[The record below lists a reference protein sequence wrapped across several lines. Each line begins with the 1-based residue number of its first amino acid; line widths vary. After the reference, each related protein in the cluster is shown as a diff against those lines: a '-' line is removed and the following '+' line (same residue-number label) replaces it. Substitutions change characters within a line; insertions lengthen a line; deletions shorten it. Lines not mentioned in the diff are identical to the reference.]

1 MPRPLLLTTLRD
13 FLRRPWQ
20 SVLMVLGV
28 ALGVA
33 VVVAID
39 LANTSANRAF
49 ALSTETVTGRTTH
62 QIVGS
67 SAGIP
72 QSLFTDVRVTWG
84 VRTSAPIVE
93 GVGVA
98 PALNGQPVRILGVDL
113 SSEAAFRDA
122 LGGAETRADLGA
134 FYTTPGGVLIGP
146 GLADQGALSPGDVLT
161 LTVAAREVGL
171 PIIGIL
177 QPGDAASASALD
189 GLALMDV
196 GQAQSILGLG
206 DRLTRIDLILTD
218 DEAGRLAS
226 RLPSGAQLIA
236 ASAQRDSTAELT
248 AAFQL
253 NLTALS
259 LLALVVGMFLIYNT
273 IMFSVVQRRQVLG
286 ILRQLGVTEPQMA
299 GLILFE
305 ALLVALI
312 GGVLGLGLG
321 WLLGQ
326 GAVRLVTQTI
336 NDLYFVVTV
345 RDTTLEPLTAL
356 KGLGA
361 GVLASLVA
369 AAAPAWEAAT
379 VPPITMS
386 RRSAFESRAA
396 RVIGPLAKIGLTLVA
411 LGTAALLGFQALLL
425 SLAAMFLIVIGLAL
439 MVPALTRVG
448 LRVAAGPLSKL
459 GVIGR
464 LAPRTVS
471 SAISRTSIAI
481 AALMVAVS
489 VTIGVAVM
497 ITSFR
502 ATLVNWLELTLV
514 ADLYITTPTVGGASG
529 GATVPA
535 EAVTAVRALPGVSSL
550 ATIRTVQVE
559 STLGRVNL
567 MVADSQER
575 RSIALYR
582 TAAGDP
588 DAIWADVQS
597 GAVMVTEPFANRFAV
612 SVGDVLTLQT
622 DQGARDFPI
631 AAVYFD
637 YGTETGRV
645 LMSRSVYELY
655 YVDRAI
661 SGLAVYAA
669 PGMALDDLAGAAR
682 RALAG
687 TALQVSINRELRE
700 AALTVFERTFAI
712 TDALRLLA
720 VVVAFIGVL
729 SALMALQL
737 ERARELATLR
747 ALGLTDGQLWRLSL
761 LETGLM
767 GLAAGLFALPTGAI
781 LAVVLVYVI
790 NLRSFGWTLELH
802 WDAWTFAQA
811 VLVSVT
817 AAILAAIE
825 PTRRLLRRS
834 VATAM
839 RQE

>member
-1 MPRPLLLTTLRD
+1 
-13 FLRRPWQ
+13 
-20 SVLMVLGV
+20 MVLGV

-39 LANTSANRAF
+39 LANASAGRAF
-49 ALSTETVTGRTTH
+49 ALSTEAVTGRTTH

-72 QSLFTDVRVTWG
+72 QEVFRQIRVEW
-84 VRTSAPIVE
+84 RLRDSAPVVE
-93 GVGVA
+93 GVGLA
-98 PALNGQPVRILGVDL
+98 PALADQPVRILGIDAV
-113 SSEAAFRDA
+113 SEAAFRDS
-122 LGGAETRADLGA
+122 LGGAGTRADLGA
-134 FYTTPGGVLIGP
+134 LYTTPGGVLIGP
-146 GLADQGALSPGDVLT
+146 GLAAQGGLNPGDVLT
-161 LTVAAREVGL
+161 LTIAAREVAL
-171 PIIGIL
+171 PVVGVL
-177 QPGDAASASALD
+177 QPGADASASAFD
-189 GLALMDV
+189 GIALMDV
-196 GQAQSILGLG
+196 GQAQALLGLG
-206 DRLTRIDLILTD
+206 DRLTRIDLILT
-218 DEAGRLAS
+218 EAEAETLAAKLPAGVRLVSAS
-226 RLPSGAQLIA
+226 S
-236 ASAQRDSTAELT
+236 QRESTQELT

-305 ALLVALI
+305 ALLVALA
-312 GGVLGLGLG
+312 GGLLGLGLG
-321 WLLGQ
+321 WVLGQ

-396 RVIGPLAKIGLTLVA
+396 RLIGPLAGVGLALAA
-411 LGTAALLGFQALLL
+411 LGTIVLLAFKALVL
-425 SLAAMFLIVIGLAL
+425 SLGAMFLIVIGLAL
-439 MVPALTRVG
+439 MVPALTQLL
-448 LRVAAGPLSKL
+448 LRVLARPLARLGP
-459 GVIGR
+459 IGR

-497 ITSFR
+497 IASFR
-502 ATLVNWLELTLV
+502 STLINWLELTLV
-514 ADLYITTPTVGGASG
+514 ADLYVTAPSAGGASG
-529 GATVPA
+529 GTALPDGV
-535 EAVTAVRALPGVSSL
+535 VDAVRGLQGVASI

-559 STLGRVNL
+559 GAVGRVNL
-567 MVADSQER
+567 IVADSQER
-575 RSIALYR
+575 RSVALYR
-582 TAAGDP
+582 TASGDP
-588 DAIWADVQS
+588 DSIWAAVQD
-597 GAVMVTEPFANRFAV
+597 GAVMVTEPYANRFGV
-612 SVGDVLTLQT
+612 SVGDVVSLQT
-622 DQGARDFPI
+622 DRGPHDFPI
-631 AAVYFD
+631 AAVYYD
-637 YGTETGRV
+637 YGTESGRV
-645 LMSRSVYELY
+645 LISRAVYERFFD
-655 YVDRAI
+655 DRAI
-661 SGLAVYAA
+661 SGLAVYARSGVELEA
-669 PGMALDDLAGAAR
+669 LAGDVR

-687 TALQVSINRELRE
+687 TALQVSINRELRDS
-700 AALTVFERTFAI
+700 ALTVFDRTFAI

-747 ALGLTDGQLWRLSL
+747 ALGLADGQLWQLSL

-781 LAVVLVYVI
+781 LALVLVYVI

-811 VLVSVT
+811 LTVSVV
-817 AAILAAIE
+817 AAVLAAVQ
-825 PTRRLLRRS
+825 PMRRLLRS
-834 VATAM
+834 PIATAL

>member
-1 MPRPLLLTTLRD
+1 
-13 FLRRPWQ
+13 
-20 SVLMVLGV
+20 MVLGV

-33 VVVAID
+33 VVIAID
-39 LANTSANRAF
+39 LANASASRAF
-49 ALSTETVTGRTTH
+49 ALSTEAVTGRTTH

-67 SAGIP
+67 SAGLP
-72 QSLFTDVRVTWG
+72 QEVFRQVRVEW
-84 VRTSAPIVE
+84 RLRASAPVVE
-93 GVGVA
+93 GVGIA
-98 PALNGQPVRILGVDL
+98 AALDGQPVRLLGIDP
-113 SSEAAFRDA
+113 SSEAAFRDS
-122 LGGAETRADLGA
+122 LGGAGTRNDLGV

-146 GLADQGALSPGDVLT
+146 GLAEQGDLQPGDVLT

-171 PIIGIL
+171 PVIGVL
-177 QPGDAASASALD
+177 QPGDGASAAALD

-196 GQAQSILGLG
+196 GQAQQVLALG

-218 DEAGRLAS
+218 AEALDLAE
-226 RLPSGAQLIA
+226 RLPAGVSLVP
-236 ASAQRDSTAELT
+236 ASAQRDSTRELT

-286 ILRQLGVTEPQMA
+286 ILRQLGVTEAQMA

-305 ALLVALI
+305 ALLVAL
-312 GGVLGLGLG
+312 GGGLLGVALG

-345 RDTTLEPLTAL
+345 RDTSLEPLTAL

-361 GVLASLVA
+361 GVLASLLA

-386 RRSAFESRAA
+386 RRSAFEARAA
-396 RVIGPLAKIGLTLVA
+396 RLIGPLALVGLALAGIGAVV
-411 LGTAALLGFQALLL
+411 LLAFKALLL
-425 SLAAMFLIVIGLAL
+425 SLGAMFMIVIGLAL
-439 MVPALTRVG
+439 MVPALTRLL
-448 LRVAAGPLSKL
+448 LRALARPLAAL
-459 GVIGR
+459 GIIGR
-464 LAPRTVS
+464 LAPRTVTN
-471 SAISRTSIAI
+471 AISRTSIAI

-497 ITSFR
+497 IASFR
-502 ATLVNWLELTLV
+502 STLINWLELTLV
-514 ADLYITTPTVGGASG
+514 ADLYITTPAAGGASG
-529 GATVPA
+529 SAALPEGVVA
-535 EAVTAVRALPGVSSL
+535 AVRDLPGVDAI
-550 ATIRTVQVE
+550 ATIRTLQVE
-559 STLGRVNL
+559 SDKGRINL
-567 MVADSQER
+567 MITDSQER

-582 TAAGDP
+582 TASGDP
-588 DAIWADVQS
+588 DTIWAAVQG
-597 GAVMVTEPFANRFAV
+597 GAVMVTEPFANRYTVA
-612 SVGDVLTLQT
+612 VGDLITLET
-622 DQGARDFPI
+622 DRGPQGFPVT
-631 AAVYFD
+631 AVYYD
-637 YGTETGRV
+637 YGTESGRV
-645 LMSRSVYELY
+645 LMSRNVYERFFD
-655 YVDRAI
+655 DRAI
-661 SGLAVYAA
+661 SGLAAYAV
-669 PGMALDDLAGAAR
+669 PGTELDTLANDVR

-687 TALQVSINRELRE
+687 TALQVSINRELRDS
-700 AALTVFERTFAI
+700 ALTVFDRTFAI

-767 GLAAGLFALPTGAI
+767 GLSAGLFALPTGAI

-802 WDAWTFAQA
+802 WDVWTFIQA
-811 VLVSVT
+811 LAVSVI
-817 AAILAAIE
+817 AAGLAAVE
-825 PTRRLLRRS
+825 PMRRLQRHPI
-834 VATAM
+834 ATAL